1 MNNVNNSI
9 FTKLKHYWPLIK
21 SLQTGLLILTGLAGY
36 VSSRCPVYNL
46 TTITSLIGSLFLTVS
61 GSTILNMVWDRD
73 IDSKMNRT
81 RYRPLPLGLVGPR
94 EAWIVGLGISALGLF
109 WAAALDLLFATIVF
123 AGLFIDVAIYTIWLK
138 RKTAWSIVWG
148 GISGGMPIL
157 AGRALGVGGID
168 WVGIL
173 FMFGILFWIP
183 THILTFSIKYADDY
197 AAAEVPTFPSTY
209 GVDRTRLLIAVSS
222 LFSALSILASGL
234 LMDLTTGYLRLIVVL
249 ALGLTGL
256 AMGTIVNA
264 SERINF
270 GLFKYASL
278 FMMTS
283 MFMVILGAR

>member
-1 MNNVNNSI
+1 MT
-9 FTKLKHYWPLIK
+9 TKLKHYWPLIK

-36 VSSRCPVYNL
+36 VSARCPVYNL
-46 TTITSLIGSLFLTVS
+46 ATIVGLVGSLFLAVS
-61 GSTILNMVWDRD
+61 GSTILNMVWDHD
-73 IDSKMNRT
+73 IDAKMNRT
-81 RYRPLPLGLVGPR
+81 KNRPLPMGLINPR
-94 EAWIVGLGISALGLF
+94 EAWFVGLGISILGLL
-109 WAAALDLLFATIVF
+109 WAASLDFLFAVVVF
-123 AGLFIDVAIYTIWLK
+123 AGLFIDVVIYTMWLK

-157 AGRALGVGGID
+157 AGRALGMGHID
-168 WVGIL
+168 EVGIL

-183 THILTFSIKYADDY
+183 THILTFNIKYADDY
-197 AAAEVPTFPSTY
+197 AAADVPTFPSTY
-209 GVDRTRLLIAVSS
+209 GVNQTRLIIAASS
-222 LFSALSILASGL
+222 LFSAVSILASGI

-249 ALGLTGL
+249 AIGLTGM
-256 AMGTIVNA
+256 AMGTIFNA

>member
-1 MNNVNNSI
+1 M
-9 FTKLKHYWPLIK
+9 FAKLKHYWPLIK

-36 VSSRCPVYNL
+36 VSARCPVYNL
-46 TTITSLIGSLFLTVS
+46 TTIVGLIGSLFLAVS

-73 IDSKMNRT
+73 IDAKMNRT
-81 RYRPLPLGLVGPR
+81 SNRPLPMGLIKPR
-94 EAWIVGLGISALGLF
+94 EAWVVGLGISILGLS
-109 WAAALDLLFATIVF
+109 WAATMDLLFAVVVF
-123 AGLFIDVAIYTIWLK
+123 AGLFIDVVIYTMWLK

-157 AGRALGVGGID
+157 AGRVLGTGQID
-168 WVGIL
+168 GVGIL
-173 FMFGILFWIP
+173 FTFGILFWIP
-183 THILTFSIKYADDY
+183 THILTFSIKYAHDY
-197 AAAEVPTFPSTY
+197 AAADVPTFPSTY
-209 GVDRTRLLIAVSS
+209 GVNRTRVIIAASS
-222 LFSALSILASGL
+222 LFSAVSILVSGF

-249 ALGLTGL
+249 AVGLTGM
-256 AMGTIVNA
+256 AMGTIYNE